1 MISFVN
7 PHIAPLLP
15 LHVQRGCV
23 QARVDATMVVCLEV
37 CCLACISFRDV
48 LPDAEGVELAVGLR
62 LLRLALAAYPSSAF
76 LAKVFRT
83 APVPADSSVA
93 AAEPLTAKHVDQA
106 SLIRYVCCAVL
117 CCCCVVLL
125 LLLCCAVAAL
135 LLAWRISTNLCLV
148 WCAFFFSSS
157 SSFSS
162 FSSRCRHLGRTAGV
176 PDAVVLKLA
185 LKQTIEQLHSALVRN
200 CTWCGCLSVVCVCV

>member
-106 SLIRYVCCAVL
+106 SLLRYVCYAVL
-117 CCCCVVLL
+117 YFCCVVLL
-125 LLLCCAVAAL
+125 LRCCSHGASPPTFVLSGVLFFSLPLLLSLLSPRAAGILVAL
-135 LLAWRISTNLCLV
+135 LACQMPLC
-148 WCAFFFSSS
+148 SS
-157 SSFSS
+157 
-162 FSSRCRHLGRTAGV
+162 L
-176 PDAVVLKLA
+176 P
-185 LKQTIEQLHSALVRN
+185 
-200 CTWCGCLSVVCVCV
+200 